1 MNKKEELKS
10 RVNFS
15 YYEENLTPKEISSL
29 LNISRQSVNAILN
42 ANSNHKIRKAK
53 RIGKKTINRKVQF
66 HKNTTPTIAIPK
78 DMFERIGINAE
89 NRDAEIKID
98 GQSIVIKRKDK

>member
-15 YYEENLTPKEISSL
+15 YYEENLTPKETSSL

-42 ANSNHKIRKAK
+42 ANSNHKIRKAE

-66 HKNTTPTIAIPK
+66 HKNTTPTLAISK

-98 GQSIVIKRKDK
+98 GQSIFYAIIRI

>member
-15 YYEENLTPKEISSL
+15 YYEENLTQKEISSL

-66 HKNTTPTIAIPK
+66 HKNTTPKIAIPK